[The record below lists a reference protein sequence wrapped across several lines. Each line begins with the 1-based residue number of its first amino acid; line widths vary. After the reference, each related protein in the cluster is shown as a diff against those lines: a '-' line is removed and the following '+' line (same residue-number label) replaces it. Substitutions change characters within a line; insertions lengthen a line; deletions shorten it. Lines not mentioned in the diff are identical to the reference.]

1 MLTSQVHSAC
11 WIKQTQG
18 HGIKLPTQRKLCF
31 ILSLFNQKI
40 TYLIGSLIDDW
51 LKHSFYLT
59 FCECFSLL
67 QPMNT

>member
-1 MLTSQVHSAC
+1 MLISQVHSSC

-18 HGIKLPTQRKLCF
+18 HGINLPTQRKLCF

-59 FCECFSLL
+59 FGECFSLL

>member
-18 HGIKLPTQRKLCF
+18 HGINLPTQRKLCF
-31 ILSLFNQKI
+31 IVSIKKQKI

-51 LKHSFYLT
+51 LKHSFYLP
-59 FCECFSLL
+59 FFECFSLL